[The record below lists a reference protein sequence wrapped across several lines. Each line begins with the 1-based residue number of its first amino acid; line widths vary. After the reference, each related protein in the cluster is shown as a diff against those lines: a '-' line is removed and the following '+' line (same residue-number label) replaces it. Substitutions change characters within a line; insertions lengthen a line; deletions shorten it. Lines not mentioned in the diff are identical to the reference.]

1 MEYNNL
7 ASYGMASFEKE
18 PISHCCGAE
27 ATHRNGY
34 GVYGLLICDDCEEEC
49 FNIHDD
55 DDERAEQLLAHI
67 EICFDDLEEGQ
78 TSVDYFLE
86 LVEDKDHP
94 YLDDLNPQHPFNSYD
109 DFFGK

>member
-27 ATHRNGY
+27 AKHMLGY
-34 GVYGLLICDDCEEEC
+34 GVYGLLHCEEEC

-55 DDERAEQLLAHI
+55 DDERAEQLLAYI

-94 YLDDLNPQHPFNSYD
+94 YLDGLNPQHPFNSYY